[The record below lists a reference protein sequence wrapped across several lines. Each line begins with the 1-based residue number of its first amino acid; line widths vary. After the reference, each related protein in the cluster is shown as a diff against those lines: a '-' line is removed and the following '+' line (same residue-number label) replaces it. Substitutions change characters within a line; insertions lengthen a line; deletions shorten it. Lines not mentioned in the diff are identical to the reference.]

1 MESNNRVAAYIF
13 YSINDMEKVEK
24 HKKEIINYAKE
35 HLNIEES
42 HIDFFIDI
50 GPRETRTNI
59 NELFDKIKD
68 KQYDVL
74 IIPHLNHLYKARIG
88 ETIEEQAEEMRKLNE
103 VVDKI
108 VKNNVELISVLE
120 NKRI

>member
-1 MESNNRVAAYIF
+1 MESKNRIAAYIF

-24 HKKEIINYAKE
+24 HKNKIINYAKE
-35 HLNIEES
+35 RLDIEAS
-42 HIDFFIDI
+42 NIDFFVDI
-50 GPRETRTNI
+50 GPRKTRTNI
-59 NELFDKIKD
+59 NELFDKIKN
-68 KQYDVL
+68 KKYDVL

-88 ETIEEQAEEMRKLNE
+88 ETIEEQAEEMKKLNE
-103 VVDKI
+103 IVDKV